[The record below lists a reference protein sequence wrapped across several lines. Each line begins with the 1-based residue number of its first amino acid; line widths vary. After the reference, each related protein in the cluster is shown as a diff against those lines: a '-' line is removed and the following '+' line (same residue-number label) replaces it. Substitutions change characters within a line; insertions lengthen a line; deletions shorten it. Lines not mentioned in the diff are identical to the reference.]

1 MEWEEENQWCF
12 QQPGVVARPYNHETD
27 LQPWCTLCRNWATRG
42 QIESDRHQN
51 WLHSIRAQVPDPPPA
66 APPPAA
72 PHPAATVLSPPGL
85 PSTAIAKAPPVF
97 APAQS
102 PLASQIA
109 ATAGCLTSQ
118 ADGQP
123 YVQPET
129 QLPLAASNDQLLTF
143 QMGMIYQTAFQKG
156 LEKGWHKGLEKGWHK
171 GQRCAVRPLSPTRGQ
186 PSGKGNT
193 LSTPLQVAMSKAW
206 DGRNLGGAQQKD
218 ADSEAKKNDAD
229 SEAKKYDADSEAK
242 KHDADSEA
250 IAPSLS
256 ASSSTSASWDLLG
269 SVQSPNFSHQ

>member
-12 QQPGVVARPYNHETD
+12 QQPGVVAKPYNTETD

-42 QIESDRHQN
+42 HIESDRHQN

-193 LSTPLQVAMSKAW
+193 LSTPLQVAMSAAW
-206 DGRNLGGAQQKD
+206 DGRNLGGAQKKD
-218 ADSEAKKNDAD
+218 ADSEAKKKDAD

-242 KHDADSEA
+242 KYDADSE
-250 IAPSLS
+250 IV
-256 ASSSTSASWDLLG
+256 G
-269 SVQSPNFSHQ
+269 KFSQCIEAVVLEYNV